1 MSNGSRISVGPLLG
15 AVGGVLLAVSLVLD
29 WYDGVTGFTVFEAL
43 DLVLLALAL
52 AAVFEFAGE
61 LAGRTR
67 IADAPRGRS
76 LAIAGAAV
84 VIVASQLIN
93 DPPAVAGQG
102 GPDHAT
108 GIWLALGGSMLM
120 LAGALAASARISFA
134 MDLDA
139 GRKDTEAPTE
149 ATRATPERGEGSRK
163 SGNEGDDSPSPP
175 ATDPKAPTAVSDRPA
190 KDP

>member
-1 MSNGSRISVGPLLG
+1 MLDWYEGVHGLHRLRGARPG
-15 AVGGVLLAVSLVLD
+15 AVGAGTGAVLEL
-29 WYDGVTGFTVFEAL
+29 
-43 DLVLLALAL
+43 
-52 AAVFEFAGE
+52 AGE
-61 LAGRTR
+61 LTGRAR

-102 GPDHAT
+102 GPDDAT

-139 GRKDTEAPTE
+139 GRKHTEAPTE

-175 ATDPKAPTAVSDRPA
+175 ATDPKAPNAVSDRPD